1 MNFLIIVLF
10 LCFQLAMNK
19 ISKYLGY
26 DLDKKYYLG
35 SSVVNVLSTQYVLN
49 HYGFNS
55 CIFII
60 FITTTILITSCCIDF
75 KYKILP
81 NKYNIAVACLGI
93 INLMINL
100 RSDFM
105 PYLISSISLFLLFM
119 FLALITGGSIGM
131 GDVKLM
137 SALGL
142 FIHYTLIPKLLVY
155 AFMSGGI
162 VSILLLVTKI
172 KNKKDKIAF
181 GPYLVLAGMVVIL
194 L

>member
-1 MNFLIIVLF
+1 MNLLIIVLF
-10 LCFQLAMNK
+10 LCFQLLMNK

-35 SSVVNVLSTQYVLN
+35 SLIANGLSTYYVLN

-60 FITTTILITSCCIDF
+60 FITITILITSCCIDF
-75 KYKILP
+75 EYKILP
-81 NKYNIAVACLGI
+81 NKYNVAVACLGMINLI
-93 INLMINL
+93 INL
-100 RSDFM
+100 RHDFM
-105 PYLISSISLFLLFM
+105 PYVISSISLFLLFL

-142 FIHYTLIPKLLVY
+142 FIHYTLIPELLIY

-162 VSILLLVTKI
+162 VSIFLLATKI
-172 KNKKDKIAF
+172 KSKKDKIAF
-181 GPYLVLAGMVVIL
+181 GPYLVLGAMVVIL